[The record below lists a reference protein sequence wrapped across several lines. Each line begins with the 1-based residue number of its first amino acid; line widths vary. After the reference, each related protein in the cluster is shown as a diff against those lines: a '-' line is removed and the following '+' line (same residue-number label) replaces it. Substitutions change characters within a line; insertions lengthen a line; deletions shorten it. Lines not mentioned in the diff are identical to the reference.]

1 MTIGEMKITD
11 DEFDFGHMFLI
22 DLPLQLFHSS
32 ISVQECI
39 VLQVQ
44 HKRYSAK
51 GDAGTYPSC
60 QRWFLPVLPTTLAR
74 LLLRS
79 QAEREALRSFPTGQA
94 RRNEKRPHP
103 ASTPLPPK
111 RDLKYQ
117 PCALDYNRI

>member
-60 QRWFLPVLPTTLAR
+60 QRWFLPVLPTTLAH

-79 QAEREALRSFPTGQA
+79 QAEREALRCSYPFDQ
-94 RRNEKRPHP
+94 RRMRGYCCAVRSNERQLPYGSGKTKGE
-103 ASTPLPPK
+103 ASP
-111 RDLKYQ
+111 Q
-117 PCALDYNRI
+117 I